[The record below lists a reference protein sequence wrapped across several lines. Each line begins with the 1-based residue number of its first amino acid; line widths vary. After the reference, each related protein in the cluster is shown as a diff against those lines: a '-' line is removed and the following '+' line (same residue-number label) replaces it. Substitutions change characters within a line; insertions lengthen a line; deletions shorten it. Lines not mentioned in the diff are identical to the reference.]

1 MASMTTKKT
10 SKVLIP
16 MLRQMIPSMLADQ
29 IISVQ
34 PMTAPASQVY
44 VIKNRWA
51 FKRFEVLHSP
61 DDELLGQYAI
71 VINVPMGELA
81 EILHYC
87 KDTFVDNFTVENNK
101 IWFNSEA
108 DRTLFLL
115 RWEE

>member
-1 MASMTTKKT
+1 MSIKN
-10 SKVLIP
+10 SSFNVLMP
-16 MLRQMIPSMLADQ
+16 LLRQTVPSMIADQ

-34 PMTAPASQVY
+34 PMTGNAGQVF
-44 VIKNRWA
+44 VMKNRWS
-51 FKRFEVLHSP
+51 FKRFEVVH
-61 DDELLGQYAI
+61 DAGDELLGQYAVI
-71 VINVPMGELA
+71 INVSMSELP
-81 EILHYC
+81 EILQYC